1 MFSKLKNFSF
11 VVVSKSKNLGAKAQT
26 NISSVKSSLKD
37 RIKKKEPHPASSN
50 QNPNNPQNSSNSY
63 YNNPNNNQGD
73 NNDQGYS
80 LIEFLITLGI
90 VAVFV
95 VVALPYYE
103 SYLVKKEKTKIDKTL
118 QELVT
123 AASDCVVKKKFVKC
137 DTLEELK
144 LEPPED
150 LKLYYH
156 SNFHGNLAYNFKHG
170 GLCAYI
176 SGDYYVGCVKIHENK
191 EVVVKV
197 FEGGAGD
204 FISDHGLCSEQRL
217 EDGYLT
223 LRIGNRFLKSFKNL
237 IKV

>member
-1 MFSKLKNFSF
+1 M
-11 VVVSKSKNLGAKAQT
+11 
-26 NISSVKSSLKD
+26 
-37 RIKKKEPHPASSN
+37 
-50 QNPNNPQNSSNSY
+50 
-63 YNNPNNNQGD
+63 
-73 NNDQGYS
+73 
-80 LIEFLITLGI
+80 
-90 VAVFV
+90 
-95 VVALPYYE
+95 VALPYYE

-217 EDGYLT
+217 EDGYL
-223 LRIGNRFLKSFKNL
+223 L